1 MDLVLDLCQSRMP
14 EQCATKSDI
23 QILYQAL
30 FDVNLPKLNAK
41 DEPAFKCM
49 VDDMFGCIDLP
60 AKNVD
65 FLREAFDAKCVAR
78 NCQPIDSVY
87 EKVVEVY
94 ELSTTRH
101 GLILVGHPVTGKSF
115 VLDVLAD
122 ALAKKLELDADG
134 IGLYYIFG
142 I

>member
-1 MDLVLDLCQSRMP
+1 
-14 EQCATKSDI
+14 
-23 QILYQAL
+23 
-30 FDVNLPKLNAK
+30 
-41 DEPAFKCM
+41 M

-65 FLREAFDAKCVAR
+65 FLREAFEGKCATK
-78 NCQPIDSVY
+78 NCQPIDSLF

-101 GLILVGHPVTGKSF
+101 GLILVGNPVTGKSF

-122 ALAKKLELDADG
+122 ALEKKLELNRN
-134 IGLYYIFG
+134 GLGTFLVCCNE
-142 I
+142 